1 MKLIFLGPPGAGK
14 GTIAAKVKEHYSI
27 PHISTGDLFR
37 EAIANKTELG
47 LKVKAILASGNL
59 VPDQLTI
66 DMVKERLKRPDMAGG
81 FILDGFPR
89 TTGQADAL
97 KEITNIYK
105 VLNFVLSEEKVIERL
120 SGRRIAPASGRV
132 YHIKYNPPKVDNVCD
147 ESGEELVQR
156 PDDKPEAI
164 RNRLRV
170 YSRQT
175 EPLIEYYKAE
185 GLLTDID
192 ASPSPEEVFQAVKS
206 ELSPI

>member
-14 GTIAAKVKEHYSI
+14 GTIAAKVKEHYNI

-37 EAIANKTELG
+37 EAIANETQLG
-47 LKVKAILASGNL
+47 LKVKAILAGGDL

-66 DMVKERLKRPDMAGG
+66 DMVKERLKRPDVAQG

-89 TTGQADAL
+89 TTFQADSL
-97 KEITNIYK
+97 KKITSIDK
-105 VLNFVLSEEKVIERL
+105 VINFVLSEEKVVERL
-120 SGRRIAPASGRV
+120 SGRRVAPASGKV
-132 YHIKYNPPKVDNVCD
+132 YHIKYNPPKVDNICD

-156 PDDKPEAI
+156 PDDKADAI
-164 RNRLRV
+164 RNRLNV

-175 EPLIEYYKAE
+175 EPLIEYYKTE
-185 GLLTDID
+185 GLLKDID

-206 ELSPI
+206 ELSRC

>member
-1 MKLIFLGPPGAGK
+1 
-14 GTIAAKVKEHYSI
+14 
-27 PHISTGDLFR
+27 
-37 EAIANKTELG
+37 
-47 LKVKAILASGNL
+47 
-59 VPDQLTI
+59 
-66 DMVKERLKRPDMAGG
+66 
-81 FILDGFPR
+81 
-89 TTGQADAL
+89 
-97 KEITNIYK
+97 
-105 VLNFVLSEEKVIERL
+105 
-120 SGRRIAPASGRV
+120 V